1 MGHIVRNS
9 AGVMEHPPLP
19 AAATYRA
26 GGRHS
31 PTRSRPNFPDPGFKT
46 FPKIIP
52 DFSAIESRV
61 RPPLGSKL
69 APPHCQGWKKTA
81 KRKKNARWRERRPKK
96 LQTVL
101 LLHNGTGR
109 GATSCC
115 KTETKLFQQR
125 QHLPKGWSPAGLRR
139 KIMFL
144 TSDCL
149 DMWVR
154 TVRELTSGLLEMSE
168 RAPRRSRRE
177 MNWWRSSMT
186 ADQAVWYQLL
196 FPQRHLQ
203 SFYIKAM
210 RVVTFRKHYFSGLVD

>member
-1 MGHIVRNS
+1 MCEYIAYHCFYGTSEHMGHFVRNS
-9 AGVMEHPPLP
+9 VGVMEHPPLP

-52 DFSAIESRV
+52 DFSAIESWV

-101 LLHNGTGR
+101 SLVAQWHRTR
-109 GATSCC
+109 GNVVLQNKDKTFPTTATSS
-115 KTETKLFQQR
+115 QR
-125 QHLPKGWSPAGLRR
+125 LKPSRVKKNYVPH
-139 KIMFL
+139 
-144 TSDCL
+144 
-149 DMWVR
+149 VR
-154 TVRELTSGLLEMSE
+154 LSGHVS
-168 RAPRRSRRE
+168 A
-177 MNWWRSSMT
+177 
-186 ADQAVWYQLL
+186 
-196 FPQRHLQ
+196 
-203 SFYIKAM
+203 
-210 RVVTFRKHYFSGLVD
+210 

>member
-69 APPHCQGWKKTA
+69 APPHCQGWKKAAKQKCEKEERSVAGTSSQEIANSALVAQWHQTRGNVVLQNGDKTLPTTA
-81 KRKKNARWRERRPKK
+81 TSSQRLKPSRVKKNYVP
-96 LQTVL
+96 
-101 LLHNGTGR
+101 H
-109 GATSCC
+109 
-115 KTETKLFQQR
+115 
-125 QHLPKGWSPAGLRR
+125 
-139 KIMFL
+139 
-144 TSDCL
+144 
-149 DMWVR
+149 VR
-154 TVRELTSGLLEMSE
+154 LSGHVS
-168 RAPRRSRRE
+168 AYS
-177 MNWWRSSMT
+177 
-186 ADQAVWYQLL
+186 A
-196 FPQRHLQ
+196 
-203 SFYIKAM
+203 
-210 RVVTFRKHYFSGLVD
+210 